1 MNILEKNTGRKKTG
15 HDENDTEEKDGSDT
29 IELGRKR
36 LCLKF
41 SNILLISILKFEDE
55 REENAIDRW
64 LLALKK
70 CR

>member
-1 MNILEKNTGRKKTG
+1 MNILEKKTRRKKTG
-15 HDENDTEEKDGSDT
+15 HDENDTKGKGGSDI

-36 LCLKF
+36 LHLEF

-64 LLALKK
+64 LLELNK